1 MKCPQITQ
9 SMGQSTC
16 RTLDSSAGGSAEGHW
31 MTGLSASK
39 PKEEQWDSPFRGSA
53 EIEKV
58 LYNPGGSHPLFVRD
72 RGLLRSEH
80 ISPK

>member
-1 MKCPQITQ
+1 
-9 SMGQSTC
+9 
-16 RTLDSSAGGSAEGHW
+16 

-80 ISPK
+80 VSPK